1 MAFWN
6 TSSSQSSSTDPTQSA
21 ITQRASPESTKLRL
35 EIQNQISQE
44 LATVNATE
52 LVRTITENCFDKCI
66 IGIPKNVLDAQDN
79 ICINQCREKYM
90 RSWNVISRAYITR
103 IQESSGHF

>member
-6 TSSSQSSSTDPTQSA
+6 TTSSSKPALEQSSLNQS
-21 ITQRASPESTKLRL
+21 SPESTKLRL
-35 EIQNQISQE
+35 EIQSQISQE
-44 LATVNATE
+44 LAAANASE
-52 LVRTITENCFDKCI
+52 LVKTITENCFEKCI
-66 IGIPKNVLDAQDN
+66 IGVPKNSLDAQDD

-103 IQESSGHF
+103 IQEQSGQI